1 MSIGE
6 TIAEAIGLLRVSP
19 VFHTGKQIGNRLS
32 FNNLVS
38 NGFIIAGEKDIAE
51 RDYAFFDL
59 GFFIIAGL
67 LD

>member
-6 TIAEAIGLLRVSP
+6 TIAEAIGLLRVSA
-19 VFHTGKQIGNRLS
+19 VFHTGKQVSNRLS
-32 FNNLVS
+32 FNNLIS

-51 RDYAFFDL
+51 WDDAFFDL